1 MRTRM
6 LLTLALSA
14 VLLQGCIIATD
25 SDGRRFARE
34 STIGQELLDLDR
46 ARAAGAVSE
55 TEYER
60 LKARIIDRV
69 N

>member
-1 MRTRM
+1 MRTRR

-25 SDGRRFARE
+25 SDGRGFARE